1 MEKFRGKLS
10 KDDLKRFA
18 KEVQP
23 LSQIA
28 RISKT
33 NVRMIKISKKLVNS
47 DYKNQRV
54 DDPTRVSSRQEKQV
68 KKYVQEYFEKAVAK
82 KKEHDKKKAERKGNA
97 DEGGFSEGTPPK
109 PCVKEA
115 ESDDEQDMA
124 MSEEEDEKPKRESAT
139 PVTPMDQLLISEGL
153 KRKRGI
159 DSNPSFTEK
168 GDEEATPSKRL
179 KSESP
184 PPPPPPPPVNEVEM
198 DTLVDPSERSD
209 TSGSLQILT
218 GSYDGPKVNDT
229 IMENSL
235 DHTSRPPPP
244 RPPMKPGNLNVLDP
258 GNESVDEATDI
269 AGNSRVLDRGD
280 APNMEIRNDEVTIDG
295 HERHYPAH
303 GHRPALPIP
312 GEA

>member
-1 MEKFRGKLS
+1 
-10 KDDLKRFA
+10 
-18 KEVQP
+18 
-23 LSQIA
+23 
-28 RISKT
+28 
-33 NVRMIKISKKLVNS
+33 VNS

-54 DDPTRVSSRQEKQV
+54 DDPTKISSRQEKQV

-82 KKEHDKKKAERKGNA
+82 KKEHDKKKAERKGKA
-97 DEGGFSEGTPPK
+97 GEGGLSDGTPPK
-109 PCVKEA
+109 PCVKKEA

-159 DSNPSFTEK
+159 DGNPSFTEK
-168 GDEEATPSKRL
+168 GEEETTPSKRL

-184 PPPPPPPPVNEVEM
+184 PPPPPPPPFNEVPM
-198 DTLVDPSERSD
+198 DTLVDPNEPSD

-218 GSYDGPKVNDT
+218 GSYEGPMVND
-229 IMENSL
+229 ILMENPL
-235 DHTSRPPPP
+235 DDTNHPPPLL
-244 RPPMKPGNLNVLDP
+244 RPMRSRSFEAIDTGIDR
-258 GNESVDEATDI
+258 VDDQIDI
-269 AGNSRVLDRGD
+269 ASHTHVPDRGD
-280 APNMEIRNDEVTIDG
+280 PPNIEMRNDEETINE

-303 GHRPALPIP
+303 GHRPALSIQ